1 MEYIVGLILLAGIG
15 YIIWDMRHAKKADET
30 GKHPL
35 DGVTKVLDVNKDGKV
50 DVKDAVAVVEVVAE
64 TAAETTKKVTKKA
77 KEKTK
82 AVAEK
87 VETAVKKTRSKKS
100 KSN

>member
-1 MEYIVGLILLAGIG
+1 MEYVIGLILLAGIG
-15 YIIWDMRHAKKADET
+15 YIVWDMKHAKKADLT

-35 DGVTKVLDVNKDGKV
+35 DGVTKALDVNKDGKV
-50 DVKDAVAVVEVVAE
+50 DTKDAVAAVE
-64 TAAETTKKVTKKA
+64 AATVIAVETTKKVSKKA

-82 AVAEK
+82 EVAEK
-87 VETAVKKTRSKKS
+87 VEAAVKKTRSKKT